1 MSLNGEAHQKITSA
15 HLSRMAYLYVRQ
27 STLRQVFENTESTQR
42 QYALR
47 ERAVALGWPLD
58 RIVVIDSD
66 LGQSAASATDR
77 EGFQRLV
84 TEVSLGHV
92 GIVLGLEV
100 SRLAR
105 NSTDWHRLLELC
117 AFSDT
122 LILDEDGLY
131 DPAHFNDRLLL
142 GLKGTMSEAELH
154 VLKARLRGGIL
165 SRARRGELKQ
175 MVPVGFV
182 HDVQDRVILDPDA
195 QVQAAVRLFFE
206 IFKRTG
212 SCLAVVKEFHARELL
227 FPRRLRSG
235 PHKGDLVWGELLHC
249 RARQIIHNPRY
260 AGAFVFGRTKQRHL
274 PNGKVCSRLV
284 PSEEWI
290 LIRDVHPGYITWE
303 EYQSNRLHVKSNA
316 LAWSTDRCRGPA
328 REGTALL
335 QGLVICGACG
345 ERMTVRYH
353 SHRGQNIPTYWCG
366 RRLMQRGESGLCQTV
381 HGGALDAAIGDLI
394 IEAMTPL
401 AIEVAFTV
409 QQELVNRHEEAD
421 RLRRQNVERA
431 RYEAD
436 LAQRRFLKVDPDN
449 RLVADALEADWNE
462 KLRALAAAQD
472 AYEKASAA
480 DANVVTDTERAELMA
495 LATDFPRL
503 WRDPRTQMKEKKRM
517 LRLLIED
524 VTLTKGDALH
534 VDIRFSG
541 GATHS
546 LDLPLPKSCVELR
559 TTDAE
564 VVEEIDRLIDTYTD
578 GEIADVLNERGV
590 RTVVSTPWTA
600 ARIGRLRTIY
610 RLDDRRTRLL
620 NQGLLTPEEVAT
632 RYGVVLSTVHMWRRR
647 GLLRAH
653 PVNDRGDYLYE
664 IPPEDL
670 PAKYAHKREYQV
682 ESITPSS
689 SISRGAV

>member
-1 MSLNGEAHQKITSA
+1 MNSESHQKITSA

-27 STLRQVFENTESTQR
+27 STLRQVLENTESTQR

-47 ERAVALGWPLD
+47 ERAAALGWPFE
-58 RIVVIDSD
+58 RIVVIDRD
-66 LGQSAASATDR
+66 LGQSGASAADR
-77 EGFQRLV
+77 EGFQQLV
-84 TEVSLGHV
+84 SEVSLGHV

-117 AFSDT
+117 AFADT

-131 DPAHFNDRLLL
+131 NPGLFNDRLLL

-175 MVPVGFV
+175 MLPAGFV
-182 HDVQDRVILDPDA
+182 HDVQDRVILDPDV

-206 IFKRTG
+206 TFKRTG
-212 SCLAVVKEFHARELL
+212 SCLAVVKDFHARGLL

-235 PHKGDLVWGELLHC
+235 AHKGELIWAELLHC

-274 PNGKVCSRLV
+274 PNGKICSRLV

-290 LIRDVHPGYITWE
+290 LLRDVHPGYISWE
-303 EYQSNRLHVKSNA
+303 EYQSNRQQVQGNA
-316 LAWSTDRCRGPA
+316 LSWSDDRRRGPA
-328 REGTALL
+328 REGNALL
-335 QGLVICGACG
+335 QGLVICGTCG

-353 SHRGQNIPTYWCG
+353 LHRGQSVPTYWCG
-366 RRLMQRGESGLCQTV
+366 RRPMHRGESGLCQTV
-381 HGGALDAAIGDLI
+381 HGGTLDTAIGDVV
-394 IEAMTPL
+394 IEAMTPF
-401 AIEVAFTV
+401 AIEVALTV
-409 QQELVNRHEEAD
+409 QQELASRQEEAD
-421 RLRRQNVERA
+421 RLRRQHVERA

-449 RLVADALEADWNE
+449 RLVADALEADWNAR
-462 KLRALAAAQD
+462 LRALADAQQV
-472 AYEKASAA
+472 YERASVS
-480 DANVVTDTERAELMA
+480 DSNVVTDAERVELLA

-503 WRDPRTQMKEKKRM
+503 WRNPRTQMKEKKRM

-524 VTLTKGDALH
+524 ITLTKADALH
-534 VDIRFSG
+534 VDIRFAG
-541 GATHS
+541 GATRS
-546 LDLPLPKSCVELR
+546 LDLALPKSCVELR

-564 VVEEIDRLIDTYTD
+564 VVKEIDQLIDTYTD

-590 RTVVSTPWTA
+590 RTVVTTPWTA
-600 ARIGRLRTIY
+600 ARVGRLRNTY
-610 RLDDRRTRLL
+610 HLSDRRTRLL
-620 NQGLLTPEEVAT
+620 ALGLLTPEDVAA
-632 RYGVVLSTVHMWRRR
+632 RYGVAVSTVHLWRRR

-670 PAKYAHKREYQV
+670 PAKYAHKREYRV
-682 ESITPSS
+682 EPSTTH
-689 SISRGAV
+689 SRSAGGAV

>member
-1 MSLNGEAHQKITSA
+1 MALNSEAHQKITTA

-47 ERAVALGWPLD
+47 DRAAALGWPLD

-66 LGQSAASATDR
+66 LGQSGSSAADR

-84 TEVSLGHV
+84 SEVGLGRV

-117 AFSDT
+117 ALADT

-154 VLKARLRGGIL
+154 MLKARLRGGIL

-182 HDVQDRVILDPDA
+182 YDAQDRVILDPDA

-206 IFKRTG
+206 TFKRTG
-212 SCLAVVKEFHARELL
+212 SCLAVVKEFHEKELL

-235 PHKGDLVWGELLHC
+235 AHKGELVWGELLHC

-260 AGAFVFGRTKQRHL
+260 AGAFVFGRTQHRRL
-274 PNGKVCSRLV
+274 PSGKYASRQV

-290 LIRDVHPGYITWE
+290 LLRDTHPGYITWE
-303 EYQSNRLHVKSNA
+303 EYEANRERVKGNA
-316 LAWSTDRCRGPA
+316 LAWSAERRRGPA

-335 QGLVICGACG
+335 QGLVICGSCG
-345 ERMTVRYH
+345 ERMSVRYH
-353 SHRGQNIPTYWCG
+353 SHHNEQVPTYWCG
-366 RRLMQRGESGLCQTV
+366 RRALQRGETSLCQTV
-381 HGGALDAAIGDLI
+381 HGRALDTAIGDI
-394 IEAMTPL
+394 VIDAMTPL
-401 AIEVAFTV
+401 AIEVALGV
-409 QQELVNRHEEAD
+409 QQELASRQEAAD
-421 RLRRQNVERA
+421 RLRRQHVERA
-431 RYEAD
+431 KYEAE
-436 LAQRRFLKVDPDN
+436 LAQRRFLRVDPDN
-449 RLVADALEADWNE
+449 RLVADALEADWNQR
-462 KLRALAAAQD
+462 LRALAAAQ
-472 AYEKASAA
+472 ATYEKAAAA
-480 DANVVTDTERAELMA
+480 DVSPVTDAERAELLA

-503 WRDPRTQMKEKKRM
+503 WRDPRTQMKDKKRI
-517 LRLLIED
+517 LRLLIDD
-524 VTLTKGDALH
+524 VTLTQGDTLH
-534 VDIRFSG
+534 VDIRFGG
-541 GATHS
+541 GATRS

-559 TTDAE
+559 TTDAT

-578 GEIADVLNERGV
+578 KEIAELLNERGV
-590 RTVVSTPWTA
+590 RTVVTTPWTA
-600 ARIGRLRTIY
+600 ARIGRLRHIY
-610 RLDDRRTRLL
+610 HLTDRCTRLRA
-620 NQGLLTPEEVAT
+620 QGLLTPEEVAV
-632 RYGVVLSTVHMWRRR
+632 RYNVVVSTVHVWRRR
-647 GLLRAH
+647 GLLHAH
-653 PVNDRGDYLYE
+653 PVNDRGDFLYE
-664 IPPEDL
+664 IPPEGL
-670 PAKYAHKREYQV
+670 PAKFAHKRDYQV
-682 ESITPSS
+682 GPVNSTP
-689 SISRGAV
+689 RN